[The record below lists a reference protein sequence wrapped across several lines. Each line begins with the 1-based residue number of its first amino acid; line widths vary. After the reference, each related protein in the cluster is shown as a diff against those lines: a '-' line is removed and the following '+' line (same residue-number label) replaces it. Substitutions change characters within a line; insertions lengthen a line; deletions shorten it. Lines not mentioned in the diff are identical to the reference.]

1 MREHAP
7 DAPDECPVQILQL
20 PHSAGGIGTVYQALA
35 RSEGAWS
42 HVDDRGGV
50 VPQRPAA
57 RRRQAVAAGIGAVMS
72 ITLVLLAMR
81 PGGGGGVDRRAALEV
96 VPNSTMWNAA
106 TKEVNAWDGLNDPM
120 TDVDA
125 PHGLPDDGTREW
137 NATDFDAFRA
147 RADTAAVPATGPL
160 SKTPSFQ
167 RYRRG
172 PAPTAV

>member
-1 MREHAP
+1 MRERAP
-7 DAPDECPVQILQL
+7 DAPDECCVQVLQM
-20 PHSAGGIGTVYQALA
+20 PHSAGGIGTVYQAVA

-42 HVDDRGGV
+42 HVDDLGGV
-50 VPQRPAA
+50 LPQRPAA

-72 ITLVLLAMR
+72 VTLVLLALR
-81 PGGGGGVDRRAALEV
+81 PGGDGGVGRRAALEV
-96 VPNSTMWNAA
+96 VPANTTWNAG

-120 TDVDA
+120 TDIDA

-147 RADTAAVPATGPL
+147 KADTAAVPATGPL